1 MREKQL
7 IGVSACLLGEN
18 CRYDGGNNYSQKVAD
33 VVADMEV
40 IAFCPEVL
48 GGLSVPREA
57 CEIVS
62 GEGGMRKVMTK
73 SGKDVTQQFVM
84 GAQKTLDLLL
94 ERGVTKVILQPRSP
108 SCGFGKIY
116 DGTFSGKLI
125 DGNGITA
132 ELLTEHGLRVLDEE
146 DLV

>member
-1 MREKQL
+1 MKEKQR

-33 VVADMEV
+33 FVADKEV
-40 IAFCPEVL
+40 IVFCPEVM
-48 GGLSVPREA
+48 GGLSVPRKA

-62 GEGGMRKVMTK
+62 AEGGMRKVMTK
-73 SGKDVTQQFVM
+73 SGDDVTQEFVI

-94 ERGVTKVILQPRSP
+94 ESGVTQVILQPRSP
-108 SCGFGKIY
+108 SCGVGKIY

-125 DGNGITA
+125 DGNGIAA
-132 ELLTEHGLRVLDEE
+132 ELLTEHGLRVLLEE
-146 DLV
+146 NLV

>member
-1 MREKQL
+1 MKEKQL

-18 CRYDGGNNYSQKVAD
+18 CKYNGGNNYSQKVAD
-33 VVADMEV
+33 YVAEMEV
-40 IAFCPEVL
+40 ITFCPEVL
-48 GGLSVPREA
+48 GGLSVPRDA
-57 CEIVS
+57 CEIVAD
-62 GEGGMRKVMTK
+62 ETGMRKVMTE
-73 SGKDVTQQFVM
+73 SGSDVTEQYVL

-94 ERGVTKVILQPRSP
+94 QSGVARVILQPRSP

-132 ELLTEHGLRVLDEE
+132 ELLSEHGIALLSEE
-146 DLV
+146 DL

>member
-1 MREKQL
+1 MKEKQV

-18 CRYDGGNNYSQKVAD
+18 CKYSGGNNYSQKVAD
-33 VVADMEV
+33 YVAEMEV

-57 CEIVS
+57 CEIVTDAN
-62 GEGGMRKVMTK
+62 GMRNVMTAT
-73 SGKDVTQQFVM
+73 GTDVTEEYVL

-94 ERGVTKVILQPRSP
+94 ESGVARVILQPRSP
-108 SCGFGKIY
+108 SCGFGTIY
-116 DGTFSGKLI
+116 DGTFSGKLT

-132 ELLTEHGLRVLDEE
+132 ELLSEHGIAVLTEE
-146 DLV
+146 EL